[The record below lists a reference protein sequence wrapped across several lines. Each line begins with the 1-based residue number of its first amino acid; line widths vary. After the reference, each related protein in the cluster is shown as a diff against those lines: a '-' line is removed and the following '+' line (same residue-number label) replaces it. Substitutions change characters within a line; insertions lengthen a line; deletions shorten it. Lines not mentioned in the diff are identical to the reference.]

1 MRCIRGIIP
10 GCPNPTAVATHDAP
24 SAVARQECSGPPTLK
39 RGDRTEALAHAYPDS
54 RGGEQERL
62 TPVPGKCQEGVE
74 YVWKAKGR
82 TFRVRIHDP
91 DPSVIPTATNPSPNA
106 LVGWV
111 VRIKRGRH
119 YMDSEGR
126 FHPAGKLNPRS
137 TEFDEFLGNETHIP
151 ILPPASYPG
160 GGSDEHSD

>member
-1 MRCIRGIIP
+1 MTPQARLRGRSVQALRPSKDGTGPKRWHTLIRIP
-10 GCPNPTAVATHDAP
+10 EGA
-24 SAVARQECSGPPTLK
+24 
-39 RGDRTEALAHAYPDS
+39 S
-54 RGGEQERL
+54 RRDL

-74 YVWKAKGR
+74 YVWKAEGR

-91 DPSVIPTATNPSPNA
+91 DPSVVPTATNPSPNA

-119 YMDSEGR
+119 YMDPEGR

-160 GGSDEHSD
+160 GGPDEHSD